1 MCSDLQSHT
10 KESLNEVNWMQIS
23 IKKINEVRT
32 DETNVDLFHFDLCP
46 HYQFK
51 LAL

>member
-1 MCSDLQSHT
+1 
-10 KESLNEVNWMQIS
+10 MQIS

-32 DETNVDLFHFDLCP
+32 DETNVDNKKDSGFLFHFDLCP